1 MISYA
6 CPYFIDSKFSLIIHS
21 FSDQHQSISIIYLK
35 ILEIYI
41 FTKNQIMKVIIT
53 SELNDCNLST
63 FAFLKL
69 FDCHYIE
76 KRMNDDDNEL
86 SWNYKREFLITQIT
100 NEIMKY
106 RKEISKSIIHKF
118 ILENMNRINYNK
130 IILLNNDLNEIKL
143 ETIKNLNE
151 KIMK

>member
-1 MISYA
+1 
-6 CPYFIDSKFSLIIHS
+6 
-21 FSDQHQSISIIYLK
+21 
-35 ILEIYI
+35 
-41 FTKNQIMKVIIT
+41 
-53 SELNDCNLST
+53 
-63 FAFLKL
+63 
-69 FDCHYIE
+69 
-76 KRMNDDDNEL
+76 MNDDDNEL